1 MTEGGDNVTE
11 TTNVTGRVWFVTGAS
26 RGFGRAVCEEVL
38 ANGDT
43 VVATARN
50 PGALRPFDAAADGRV
65 AVLSLDVA
73 DAKEARAAARDAVD
87 RYGRV
92 DVVFNNAGFASIGAA
107 EELTDRELREQLD
120 VNLLG
125 VINVTRAVLPYMRKQ
140 GFGHLLQMSSL
151 NGVEGLPGGSY
162 YAASKFGV
170 EGFSDSLADEV
181 APLGIR
187 VTIVE
192 PGPHRTGLLGEQ
204 SVKRSR
210 EIEAYARTVG
220 PVRDQLHDLNGNQP
234 GDPARAARALIRVV
248 ESDDPPRHLPLG
260 QMAIDHIRTRLRLRL
275 DELDQIAG
283 LAATSDFP
291 DAEAAR

>member
-1 MTEGGDNVTE
+1 MPNPADP
-11 TTNVTGRVWFVTGAS
+11 TGRVWFVTGAS
-26 RGFGRAVCEEVL
+26 RGFGRALCEEAL

-50 PGALRPFDAAADGRV
+50 PDALPAFDAPDGRV
-65 AVLSLDVA
+65 AGIRLDVA
-73 DAKEARAAARDAVD
+73 DADDARAAASEAVR

-107 EELTDRELREQLD
+107 EELTDAELREQLD

-125 VINVTRAVLPYMRKQ
+125 VVNVTRAVLPYMREKRS
-140 GFGHLLQMSSL
+140 GHLLQMSSL
-151 NGVEGLPGGSY
+151 NGLEGLPGGSY

-170 EGFSDSLADEV
+170 EGFSESLADEV

-192 PGPHRTGLLGEQ
+192 PGPHRTGLLAEQ
-204 SVKRSR
+204 PAKPSR
-210 EIEAYARTVG
+210 EIDDYAQTVG
-220 PVRDQLHDLNGNQP
+220 QTREQLQQLNGRQP
-234 GDPARAARALIRVV
+234 GDPARAARALVRVV
-248 ESDDPPRHLPLG
+248 ASDDPPRRLPLG
-260 QMAIDHIRTRLRLRL
+260 RMAIDHIRARLHAQL
-275 DELDQIAG
+275 DELDRVAG

-291 DAEAAR
+291 D